1 MRVRTASSAV
11 TLAGRSRVIDRSW
24 SHVQVLAAWYVDSV
38 ARGVSSL
45 ERRQSKVVLLRAR
58 VGRPVG
64 AQFRADEQTALART
78 SQTQT
83 RGLQARISLKP
94 KT

>member
-1 MRVRTASSAV
+1 M
-11 TLAGRSRVIDRSW
+11 
-24 SHVQVLAAWYVDSV
+24 
-38 ARGVSSL
+38 

-83 RGLQARISLKP
+83 RGLQARISLITKNV
-94 KT
+94 KAALDFRKHRTCLHRLLNVCRI